1 MPGIDGKPLTFV
13 KIRLPNALLGFVAS
27 FHWSEVPFFQFL
39 VGLRSERF
47 CLVATRPSFS
57 HQCNFLA
64 RHFTGTSLLSL
75 NMVFSYPRDWWKTS
89 DFCQNSPDLG
99 FGASLHWSEV
109 PLLQS
114 LAWFRSERF
123 VSSQPVLVSVTRA
136 ISWLDISSGHPRFP
150 LIYYS

>member
-27 FHWSEVPFFQFL
+27 FHWSEVPFFQLL

-47 CLVATRPSFS
+47 VLSQPVLVSVTSAISWLDISPGHLCFPLIWCS
-57 HQCNFLA
+57 HIPGIDGKPLTFVKIRLTKA
-64 RHFTGTSLLSL
+64 L
-75 NMVFSYPRDWWKTS
+75 
-89 DFCQNSPDLG
+89 LG

-114 LAWFRSERF
+114 LA
-123 VSSQPVLVSVTRA
+123 
-136 ISWLDISSGHPRFP
+136 
-150 LIYYS
+150 